1 MTTLKKNG
9 NSIQVVIR
17 IRPRL
22 GEEKE
27 KETIVQP
34 LNENIL
40 LFDPGSG
47 QEKQSRFSGPSNL
60 SGSKRKS
67 RDTKFMF
74 DYIADVDKN
83 QKEVYHQTAKDLVCG
98 SRSILEGYNCT
109 VFAYG
114 STGAGKSLRDNSI
127 VYTPEGPKLNGDLKE
142 GDLVCTPDG
151 KTSKILKIF
160 PQGELPIYRVEFDTK
175 DFIDCSLDHLWV
187 VYDQEKKQE
196 VLCKTKDLYN
206 YFSSTQTANKNAK
219 KRFTIRTSQTTEFK
233 TEFKEKNNNS
243 KEIFELGLKIKDK
256 IPKKYL
262 FSDFKTRKEL
272 LKILM
277 ELKGKFNNKTQ
288 NFEFETQS
296 KNLSKDFKHLIES
309 LGGLCKIKKG
319 NTTNKNNNPKLQK
332 QKLYHC
338 IIYYSEYEEFFE
350 RKIFGI
356 ENKNLKKLRKKITK
370 KIFLGKTIKSVQK
383 LNLKDHCTCIM
394 IDHPDHLYL
403 TNNFIKTHNTY
414 TMMGCR
420 ENEKPGIM
428 YLAMKDLFKSIRKE
442 SDEYKHTVSVSYLEI
457 YNETIRDLMN
467 PKMPSSKIDI
477 REDKKSGIII
487 SNLSSHIPKSVKEVF
502 NIINTGNKNRTQS
515 STHRNSV
522 SSRSHAVLQI
532 LVTKEPKTS
541 GLQSTIQTGKLN
553 LIDLAG
559 SERCTENTGKRLT
572 EGSNINKS
580 LLALGTC
587 INLLGENYKKGAH
600 IPYRN
605 SKLTRLLKDSLNG
618 NCRTVMIA
626 NISPSILSYE
636 DTISTLLYANRVS
649 NIKTKPTKNKQNVT
663 AHITEFTRIISE
675 LRQEVLNLKEKL
687 DQEKSKNKKKNK
699 KKHKNNSSNS
709 SDESDSSDGS
719 DSDSDSD
726 ETESETNTDG
736 IDLMTFSPN
745 IEGKKLKNGKLGN
758 EKESKIFEQTNQ
770 KIQKQ
775 FEEQKELTEKI
786 LELKQKETMNQ
797 IKLKE
802 NLQKQVS
809 FGKTPNKIHIT
820 REILKDIE
828 TKNKK
833 LQSRINKIRSQKNQ
847 KKKKLNLKKPIKDDQ
862 SLFNKLHSETRKELL
877 SQTLVNQELQLQ
889 NLKLQR
895 KLDNKKQLLKSKE
908 KQINQMESSTNKIIE
923 LLYAEMLAMDKVDQP
938 EQAEMALESSKRALG
953 EIILL
958 AAKSHY
964 DEKKTRKFWVNN
976 KKNNN
981 NNNKM
986 KNSNQKFPIYQ
997 SNSPL
1002 SITSNLSSS
1011 SNLNITRRKKNPKNK
1026 VNDDLYSGN
1035 VDQYESDGSA
1045 QSDDY
1050 DNENMNHLENN
1061 NENQSYSD
1069 SGSDSDRDRDHER
1082 DSDNGDDLELDHNKN
1097 YYYQNSSEDEENLN
1111 PNEHYNKL
1119 KKSEKKNSKKKNRFL
1134 KKPNHV
1140 KNIDD
1145 ILGNWER
1152 KQLKQ
1157 LSNSTEKI
1165 TPKTKINK
1173 TKLKNNSRNSN
1184 KSKKKNLIKL
1194 KKNSK
1199 YLNHNSSFSSSNSKK
1214 NSHFSNK
1221 TPQYKGDNYN
1231 NISPNPILV
1240 NNDKK
1245 TPNSNGNTNKFSKVT
1260 TSLRLQFSKSSRLRG
1275 KQPGRTLNGNS
1286 KVLKDGK
1293 NAFLQPNK
1301 IKSKSNQS
1309 SIRVKN

>member
-27 KETIVQP
+27 KETIVQQ

-98 SRSILEGYNCT
+98 SKSILEGYNCT

-160 PQGELPIYRVEFDTK
+160 PQGQLPIYRVEFDTK
-175 DFIDCSLDHLWV
+175 DFVDCSLDHLWV

-206 YFSSTQTANKNAK
+206 YYSSTQTANKNSN
-219 KRFTIRTSQTTEFK
+219 KRFTIRTSQTTEFN
-233 TEFKEKNNNS
+233 TDPKEKNENL
-243 KEIFELGLKIKDK
+243 KEISFELGLKIKDK

-262 FSDFKTRKEL
+262 FSNFKTRKEL

-288 NFEFETQS
+288 NFEFQTKS
-296 KNLSKDFKHLIES
+296 KTLSKDFKHLIES
-309 LGGLCKIKKG
+309 LGGLCKIKKR
-319 NTTNKNNNPKLQK
+319 TITNKNNNTKLQK
-332 QKLYHC
+332 QKLYQC

-350 RKIFGI
+350 RKVFQI
-356 ENKNLKKLRKKITK
+356 ENKNLKKLRNKIKK

-420 ENEKPGIM
+420 ENEKPGVM
-428 YLAMKDLFKSIRKE
+428 YLAMKDLYKSIRKE

-487 SNLSSHIPKSVKEVF
+487 SNLSSHKPKSVKEVF
-502 NIINTGNKNRTQS
+502 DIINTGNKNRTQS

-587 INLLGENYKKGAH
+587 INLLGENFKKGAH

-626 NISPSILSYE
+626 NISPSVLSYE
-636 DTISTLLYANRVS
+636 DTFNTLLYANRVS

-675 LRQEVLNLKEKL
+675 LRQEVLNYKEKL

-699 KKHKNNSSNS
+699 KKHQNNSSNS
-709 SDESDSSDGS
+709 SDDSDSSDDSGEDGS
-719 DSDSDSD
+719 
-726 ETESETNTDG
+726 EPETNTDG

-745 IEGKKLKNGKLGN
+745 IEGKKLKNSKLDN
-758 EKESKIFEQTNQ
+758 EKESKIFKQTNQ
-770 KIQKQ
+770 KIQQQ
-775 FEEQKELTEKI
+775 FEEKKELTEKI

-809 FGKTPNKIHIT
+809 FGKTPNKIHLT
-820 REILKDIE
+820 RVILKDKE
-828 TKNKK
+828 TQNRK
-833 LQSRINKIRSQKNQ
+833 LQSQINRIRSQKNQ

-862 SLFNKLHSETRKELL
+862 SLFNKLHSETKKELL
-877 SQTLVNQELQLQ
+877 SQTLANQELQLQ

-895 KLDNKKQLLKSKE
+895 KLDNKKRLLAFKE
-908 KQINQMESSTNKIIE
+908 KQINQMEFSMNKIIE
-923 LLYAEMLAMDKVDQP
+923 LLYVEMLAMDKVDQP
-938 EQAEMALESSKRALG
+938 EQAEMALETSKRALG
-953 EIILL
+953 DIILH

-981 NNNKM
+981 NSKM

-1011 SNLNITRRKKNPKNK
+1011 SNLNITRRKKNRNNS

-1035 VDQYESDGSA
+1035 VDQYESDGSS
-1045 QSDDY
+1045 QSDDC
-1050 DNENMNHLENN
+1050 DNENMNHLESN
-1061 NENQSYSD
+1061 NENESLC
-1069 SGSDSDRDRDHER
+1069 
-1082 DSDNGDDLELDHNKN
+1082 DSDNGDDLKLDLKKN
-1097 YYYQNSSEDEENLN
+1097 SYYQNSSEDEENLN
-1111 PNEHYNKL
+1111 PNENYNKFN
-1119 KKSEKKNSKKKNRFL
+1119 KSEKKNSKKKNRFL

-1165 TPKTKINK
+1165 TPKTKVNK
-1173 TKLKNNSRNSN
+1173 AKLKNNSRNSN
-1184 KSKKKNLIKL
+1184 KSKKKNLTKT

-1199 YLNHNSSFSSSNSKK
+1199 HLNHNTSFSSSNSKK

-1221 TPQYKGDNYN
+1221 VPQYKGDNYTN
-1231 NISPNPILV
+1231 NSSHPILDT
-1240 NNDKK
+1240 NDNKAL
-1245 TPNSNGNTNKFSKVT
+1245 NINGNNNTFSKVT
-1260 TSLRLQFSKSSRLRG
+1260 TSLRFQFSKSSRLRG
-1275 KQPGRTLNGNS
+1275 KQPTRILNYNK
-1286 KVLKDGK
+1286 KVLKDVK